1 MGQNDIILL
10 FLCLVFLLVVFEVIP
25 IMVKVGLFILVSYM
39 LYEAFFKDKSSFLP
53 LAFNCAKSK
62 ESSDRDS
69 KNKESKPKDIMALNK
84 DYGMNTTPDDKIL
97 GREFLQNEYIGQ
109 DDLNFNSVDLTPFD
123 IENFADA
130 PSDDNLG
137 LSEQYKKIID
147 FENQPYEIVSQ
158 YTHAEDILGKHDTEP
173 HDIDEQLAFKQ
184 RDRGEKNFNALT
196 GITSA
201 TRNAFDRYLR
211 GELDENEARVWYS
224 AEADVSN
231 DL

>member
-1 MGQNDIILL
+1 MTYNDIIIL
-10 FLCLVFLLVVFEVIP
+10 FLCLVLVFLITEVIP
-25 IMVKVGLFILVSYM
+25 FLIKIFMVGLIGYL
-39 LYEAFFKDKSSFLP
+39 LYEAFYKKDSTFCGKDLSLNSCDKKP
-53 LAFNCAKSK
+53 LNIPSGDA
-62 ESSDRDS
+62 ETLDS
-69 KNKESKPKDIMALNK
+69 KL
-84 DYGMNTTPDDKIL
+84 L
-97 GREFLQNEYIGQ
+97 GPEFLRHEYIGQ

-123 IENFADA
+123 IENFDDA
-130 PSDDNLG
+130 PSSDNLG
-137 LSEQYKKIID
+137 VSEQVKKLVN
-147 FENQPYEIVSQ
+147 FENEPYELVSQ
-158 YTHAEDILGKHDTEP
+158 YRHAEDILGKHDTEP

-184 RDRGEKNFNALT
+184 RERGYKNFYALT